1 MAYEYYAVDL
11 PGKTLYDKEFSVE
24 IRRITPIEQKF
35 ILSLSQKQ
43 QRTNKDYID
52 FIKKLV
58 KISNP
63 EVQFEDLYWFDVQY
77 ILYRIR
83 FTTYAKYPIKLQFR
97 CAGMIDDV
105 DEDGN
110 KIKVP
115 CREEIKTDLNMGD
128 LIILEPT
135 DIEGL
140 TTSILLDNLGETRI
154 RNKIMRDDITIDDF
168 AKKNQIDIT
177 DPQMRLLLLDLCLI
191 STDKSLTELYA
202 LANDGTITAEDI
214 VAIEDWFSKSIWGVK
229 EEVTVKCPKCGKE
242 ESRAYMLALEDFFS
256 AF

>member
-24 IRRITPIEQKF
+24 VRRITPIEQKF

-58 KISNP
+58 KINNP

-77 ILYRIR
+77 LLYKIR

-97 CAGMIDDV
+97 CNGEDA
-105 DEDGN
+105 DGN
-110 KIKVP
+110 P
-115 CREEIKTDLNMGD
+115 CEEEIHAKLEIGD
-128 LIILEPT
+128 LVTLEPSDLPNMT
-135 DIEGL
+135 REL
-140 TTSILLDNLGETRI
+140 TLDNLGVTKI

-168 AKKNQIDIT
+168 AKKNKIDVT

-191 STDKSLTELYA
+191 TTDRSLDELYN
-202 LANDGTITAEDI
+202 LADNGSITAEDI
-214 VAIEDWFSKSIWGVK
+214 IAIENWFTNNIWGVK
-229 EEVTVKCPKCGKE
+229 EEITVKCPKCGKE
-242 ESRAYMLALEDFFS
+242 ESRAYLLALEDFFS

>member
-1 MAYEYYAVDL
+1 
-11 PGKTLYDKEFSVE
+11 
-24 IRRITPIEQKF
+24 
-35 ILSLSQKQ
+35 
-43 QRTNKDYID
+43 
-52 FIKKLV
+52 
-58 KISNP
+58 
-63 EVQFEDLYWFDVQY
+63 
-77 ILYRIR
+77 
-83 FTTYAKYPIKLQFR
+83 
-97 CAGMIDDV
+97 
-105 DEDGN
+105 
-110 KIKVP
+110 
-115 CREEIKTDLNMGD
+115 
-128 LIILEPT
+128 
-135 DIEGL
+135 
-140 TTSILLDNLGETRI
+140 
-154 RNKIMRDDITIDDF
+154 MRDDITIDDF

>member
-11 PGKTLYDKEFSVE
+11 PGKNLYDKEFSVE
-24 IRRITPIEQKF
+24 IRRITPIEQKY

-43 QRTNKDYID
+43 QRTNKDYIE

-58 KISNP
+58 KINNP

-97 CAGMIDDV
+97 CTGTITEV
-105 DEDGN
+105 NDEGEEVQVAC
-110 KIKVP
+110 K
-115 CREEIKTDLNMGD
+115 EEIKTDLNMGD
-128 LIILEPT
+128 LVILEPN

-140 TTSILLDNLGETRI
+140 TSIITLENLGETKI
-154 RNKIMRDDITIDDF
+154 RNKIMRDDVIIEEF
-168 AKKNQIDIT
+168 AKKNKIDIS

-191 STDKSLTELYA
+191 SNGKTLTEMYS

-214 VAIEDWFSKSIWGVK
+214 VTIEDWFSKAIWGVK

-242 ESRAYMLALEDFFS
+242 ESRAYILALEDFFS

>member
-24 IRRITPIEQKF
+24 VRRITPIEQKF

-58 KISNP
+58 QISNP

-77 ILYRIR
+77 LLYKIR

-97 CAGMIDDV
+97 CDGR
-105 DEDGN
+105 DENGN
-110 KIKVP
+110 R
-115 CREEIKTDLNMGD
+115 CNEEIHTTLEIGN
-128 LIILEPT
+128 LVTLEPS
-135 DIEGL
+135 DLPDLKREL
-140 TTSILLDNLGETRI
+140 TLDNLGVTKI
-154 RNKIMRDDITIDDF
+154 RNKIMRDDVTIDEF
-168 AKKNQIDIT
+168 AKKNKIDVT

-191 STDKSLTELYA
+191 STDKSLTELYS

-214 VAIEDWFSKSIWGVK
+214 VAIENWFSESIWGVK